1 MSICQ
6 KYGTKEVIEFIEI
19 IYLNEGAGMKKYTKP
34 TISLDTG
41 LAEGIYAASG
51 CYTASAKI
59 IQTIEH
65 EKKYVI
71 QVNAHHNAD
80 HSSSSQILV
89 ISFNQ
94 NVTHLNG
101 GTLISGNGTSTLT
114 IQYNYYQNPND
125 NIGLSDLTVQS
136 DSGLEIVSVSI
147 SD

>member
-1 MSICQ
+1 MR
-6 KYGTKEVIEFIEI
+6 E
-19 IYLNEGAGMKKYTKP
+19 YTKP

-51 CYTASAKI
+51 CYTVDAKI

-71 QVNAHHNAD
+71 QVNAHHDAD
-80 HSSSSQILV
+80 HSNNAQILV

-114 IQYNYYQNPND
+114 VQYNYHQNPSD
-125 NIGLSDLTVQS
+125 NIGFGDFTVSS
-136 DSGLEIVSVSI
+136 DSGLAIISVSI